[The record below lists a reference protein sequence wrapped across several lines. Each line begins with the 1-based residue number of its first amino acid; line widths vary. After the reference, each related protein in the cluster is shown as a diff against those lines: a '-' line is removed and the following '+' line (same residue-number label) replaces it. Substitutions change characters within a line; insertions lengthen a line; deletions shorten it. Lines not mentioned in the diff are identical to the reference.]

1 MDTFYPGAFP
11 CWVFGKAAP
20 YDERFI
26 RKQDCEL
33 KHRIRQVGGLDLRLF
48 RRPALWLWTAAIAAY
63 VFLGIAFSASRVRR
77 EPDGRRYLPLMPVVF
92 ATLHV
97 AWGLGFWWAWL
108 ALLLGRDPLAAPD
121 AAETLLP

>member
-1 MDTFYPGAFP
+1 MG
-11 CWVFGKAAP
+11 
-20 YDERFI
+20 
-26 RKQDCEL
+26 
-33 KHRIRQVGGLDLRLF
+33 RQVGGDDAGHRVEP
-48 RRPALWLWTAAIAAY
+48 RQAGGVIGWTAAIAAY

-121 AAETLLP
+121 TAETHLS